1 MNESSSDELRALLR
15 SAEFARGTPGR
26 PSEGSSDV
34 PLDEL
39 AYLISSLDIDL
50 GTPLR
55 ASVRNRASMP
65 GGAALTGPGGIAS
78 SRPGQPPFTPVQ
90 NKDMNEVRSIESINI
105 LHLHLSLHRYCDIA
119 TAM

>member
-65 GGAALTGPGGIAS
+65 GGVAPTGSIGIAS
-78 SRPGQPPFTPVQ
+78 SRPGQPHFTPVQ
-90 NKDMNEVRSIESINI
+90 NKDINEVRSISISDSK
-105 LHLHLSLHRYCDIA
+105 HLAHHCRDIRIDE
-119 TAM
+119 

>member
-1 MNESSSDELRALLR
+1 MNESSSEELRALLR
-15 SAEFARGTPGR
+15 SAEFSRGTPGR
-26 PSEGSSDV
+26 PNEGSSDV

-90 NKDMNEVRSIESINI
+90 NKDINEVRSISVSD
-105 LHLHLSLHRYCDIA
+105 LTYLAHYCCDILIVE
-119 TAM
+119 